1 MSKQTIADA
10 RLRGLSGGVSMPR
23 EGEGGG
29 EHVSPPP
36 HTKRAG
42 PDAYADQNRS
52 LIATP

>member
-36 HTKRAG
+36 SYETSGTR
-42 PDAYADQNRS
+42 R
-52 LIATP
+52 LC